1 VRSFAALRAE
11 QAAYIRLTASHRPPC
26 RYKTLIL
33 WLYAR
38 PGVLNPRLDERVD
51 KMIDVRLVSRQGQST
66 PPDAI
71 ASPPLQLGLLDELR
85 EMREISEAYRASFPD
100 APEEDLASAA
110 LPTSELTAEAK
121 DAPPFRQA
129 IDRMKVATRQY
140 AKSQVKWIAGKLRD
154 AVDERVRSDHEGL
167 FLLDATGERPVVLH
181 G

>member
-1 VRSFAALRAE
+1 
-11 QAAYIRLTASHRPPC
+11 
-26 RYKTLIL
+26 
-33 WLYAR
+33 
-38 PGVLNPRLDERVD
+38 
-51 KMIDVRLVSRQGQST
+51 MIDVRLVSRQGHST

-100 APEEDLASAA
+100 APEEDLASGIFQSIGYKEFAA

-140 AKSQVKWIAGKLRD
+140 AKSQVKWIAGKLKD

-167 FLLDATGERPVVLH
+167 FLLDATGERPAVLH